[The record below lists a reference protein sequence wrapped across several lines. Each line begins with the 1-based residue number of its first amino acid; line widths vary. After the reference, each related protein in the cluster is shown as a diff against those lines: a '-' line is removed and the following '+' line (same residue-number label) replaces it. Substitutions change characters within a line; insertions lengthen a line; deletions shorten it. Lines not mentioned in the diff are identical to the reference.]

1 MYFERLGIVRM
12 NESIAI
18 SIQDVSKVYKL
29 YNKPSDRILEAL
41 NPFAKKRHRDF
52 NALKNITLQI
62 KKGETVGFIG
72 KNGAG
77 KSTILKV
84 ITGILTP
91 TLGKVNVGG
100 KISALLELGAG
111 FNPEYTGIENIYLYG
126 SMMGINK
133 EGIDSK
139 LQSILEFADIG
150 DFIHQPVKSY
160 SSGMFVRL
168 AFACAVN
175 VEPEILIIDEA
186 LSVGDIRF
194 QQKCYRKI
202 REFKEKGT
210 VLFVSHDL
218 GAISNFCDRV
228 VWFNEGEIYKDGL
241 PEDIIDE
248 YHAFM
253 TYDTTL
259 NDRKDHEDDEN
270 KLLPQGNSF
279 SNRSQVF
286 GEMGAEI
293 VDAKF
298 LNQLGIENSFITGGE
313 KVQLIVK
320 IVAREDLIMPI
331 LGFVLKDRL
340 GNSIVIV
347 NTEIE
352 NMSIKSI
359 LMNNSYTFKW
369 SFEFPLIRD
378 GVYSLDLAIADGT
391 YEQHVQHHWISD
403 ALLIDVRNK
412 KPYPNAQGFCILD
425 KIGIK
430 QTID

>member
-1 MYFERLGIVRM
+1 M
-12 NESIAI
+12 NESVAI
-18 SIQDVSKVYKL
+18 SIQSVSKVYKL
-29 YNKPSDRILEAL
+29 YNKATDRLIEAL
-41 NPFAKKRHRDF
+41 NPFSKKRHKDF
-52 NALKNITLQI
+52 HALKNISLQI
-62 KKGETVGFIG
+62 NKGETIGFIG

-91 TLGKVNVGG
+91 TQGNVDVSG

-111 FNPEYTGIENIYLYG
+111 FNPEYTGLENIYLYG
-126 SMMGINK
+126 SMMGITK
-133 EGIDSK
+133 EEIGGKIDS
-139 LQSILEFADIG
+139 ILGFADIG

-228 VWFNEGEIYKDGL
+228 VWFNEGEIYKDGA
-241 PEDIIDE
+241 PGDIIDE

-253 TYDTTL
+253 TYDTIL
-259 NDRKDHEDDEN
+259 NDLNDTEDKEN
-270 KLLPQGNSF
+270 IMISQGNSF
-279 SNRSQVF
+279 SNDSQVF

-293 VDAKF
+293 VDAKL
-298 LNQLGIENSFITGGE
+298 LNYLGTENGYITGGE
-313 KVQLIVK
+313 KVQLIVR
-320 IVAREDLIMPI
+320 VFARESLLMPI
-331 LGFVLKDRL
+331 IGFVLKDRI
-340 GNSIVIV
+340 GNSIVIM

-352 NMSIKSI
+352 NMEIRPI
-359 LMNNSYTFKW
+359 LINKTYVFKW
-369 SFEFPLIRD
+369 NFQFPMIRD

-403 ALLIDVRNK
+403 ALLVDVRNK
-412 KPYPNAQGFCILD
+412 KTYPTAHGFCIL
-425 KIGIK
+425 GNVGMT
-430 QTID
+430 QTIEE